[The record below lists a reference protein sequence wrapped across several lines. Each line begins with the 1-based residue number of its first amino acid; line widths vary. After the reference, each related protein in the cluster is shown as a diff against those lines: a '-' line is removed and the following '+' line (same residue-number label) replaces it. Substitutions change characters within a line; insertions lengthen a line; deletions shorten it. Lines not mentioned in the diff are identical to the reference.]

1 MFVNPPRKRKSGPFI
16 LRICARPS
24 RPRRRSTPSLARIIP
39 SLAGGDRRVGVGN
52 VGLAGSDASEARFG
66 RIGVRAK
73 ETVYVKKGVD
83 VFELAQIDANSS
95 RYRDL
100 VEFRRR
106 ILRTP
111 LGLDF
116 TPEQLAKEQADI
128 HIAAY
133 LDGELVGCVVL
144 TAVDGSQGSV
154 VKLRQMAVDLDRQG
168 RGIGAQIIAFAEKLA
183 AERGYREIILHARET
198 ATPFYERAGYVPTG
212 ETFTEVTITH
222 RKMVKRLAA
231 PG

>member
-1 MFVNPPRKRKSGPFI
+1 LQEGADVLEFVQ
-16 LRICARPS
+16 
-24 RPRRRSTPSLARIIP
+24 
-39 SLAGGDRRVGVGN
+39 V
-52 VGLAGSDASEARFG
+52 E
-66 RIGVRAK
+66 
-73 ETVYVKKGVD
+73 Y
-83 VFELAQIDANSS
+83 NSS

-116 TPEQLAKEQADI
+116 TPQQLAKEQADI
-128 HIAAY
+128 HIASY

-144 TAVDGSQGSV
+144 TAVDGSHGSV
-154 VKLRQMAVDLDRQG
+154 VKLRQMAVDPDRQG
-168 RGIGAQIIAFAEKLA
+168 RGIGGQIVSFAEKLA
-183 AERGYREIILHARET
+183 AKRGCREIILHARET
-198 ATPFYERAGYVPTG
+198 ATPFYQRAGYVPVG
-212 ETFTEVTITH
+212 EIFTEVTIPH